1 MVWWQRSKRAVLRGA
16 GAAGLVSCLAGCDAG
31 PAPSPSAGL
40 PEEVGFEIMNPDR
53 PRALRCNPDIR
64 LDRKVSTRTHEEL
77 SNRLLETE
85 AADCGFGL
93 ATYYLP
99 VMRPGSGAWAI
110 AELGPQISVS
120 MLGLSA
126 EDEAKLIERAAK
138 RSSSVGLWVDDTS
151 YASVISLGRDN
162 IGVELTRF
170 YLDGGS
176 STEPIRIAKGESG
189 FELRPAAAGGGRHYR
204 LGAEGELETWDG
216 IGFLSAA
223 RKIRLDVDLAAIKR
237 EDESSRA
244 QRLRAAKA
252 SGSRRRAAAQEE
264 RWRKFSEW
272 LAVYES
278 SLAPARHPVR
288 SLGVSKDA
296 DTRAAACSRLIDIMA
311 ALPPL
316 VREAPSKSVDATP
329 LLMSLGDLRD
339 SCASNLEIK
348 VLVDAASATTVWRN
362 LDRSVEQ
369 VVSELRPVEE

>member
-1 MVWWQRSKRAVLRGA
+1 MVCWQRSKRAIRRGVT
-16 GAAGLVSCLAGCDAG
+16 AAGLAACLAGCGTG
-31 PAPSPSAGL
+31 PPPSPSAGL
-40 PEEVGFEIMNPDR
+40 PEEVAVEIMNPDR
-53 PRALRCNPDIR
+53 PPALRCNPDIR
-64 LDRKVSTRTHEEL
+64 LDRKVSTRTLEAL
-77 SNRLLETE
+77 SKRLLEAE

-110 AELGPQISVS
+110 AELGPDISVS

-126 EDEAKLIERAAK
+126 EDEAKLIDRATK
-138 RSSSVGLWVDDTS
+138 RGSMVGLWVDDTS

-189 FELRPAAAGGGRHYR
+189 LELRPAAGGSGRHYR
-204 LGAEGELETWDG
+204 LGAEGDLETWDG

-223 RKIRLDVDLAAIKR
+223 RKIHLDVDLAALQR
-237 EDESSRA
+237 DDEASRA
-244 QRLRAAKA
+244 KRLRAASA
-252 SGSRRRAAAQEE
+252 SRSRRREAAQEE

-278 SLAPARHPVR
+278 SLTPARHPVHA
-288 SLGVSKDA
+288 LGATKDA
-296 DTRAAACSRLIDIMA
+296 DERAAACRRLVEIMA
-311 ALPPL
+311 AVPPL
-316 VREAPSKSVDATP
+316 VREAPSNSIDATP
-329 LLMSLGDLRD
+329 LLMSLGELRE
-339 SCASNLEIK
+339 SCASNLDIK
-348 VLVDAASATTVWRN
+348 VLVDAASATAVWRN
-362 LDRSVEQ
+362 FDRSVDQ